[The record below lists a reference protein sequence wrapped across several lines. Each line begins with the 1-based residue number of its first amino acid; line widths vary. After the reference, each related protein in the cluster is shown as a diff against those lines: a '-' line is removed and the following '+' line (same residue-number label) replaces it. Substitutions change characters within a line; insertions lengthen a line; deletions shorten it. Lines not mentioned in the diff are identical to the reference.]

1 MDTILTL
8 LSTPEATGAIAGAVT
23 AIALW
28 LVKFF
33 SEKIK
38 AYVLKTENKV
48 DDALLDAIVKALK
61 EQKNKE

>member
-1 MDTILTL
+1 MDSILAL
-8 LSTPEATGAIAGAVT
+8 LSTPEATGAIAGAVA

-33 SEKIK
+33 SDKIK

-48 DDALLDAIVKALK
+48 DDALLDAILKALEDKKPK
-61 EQKNKE
+61 E